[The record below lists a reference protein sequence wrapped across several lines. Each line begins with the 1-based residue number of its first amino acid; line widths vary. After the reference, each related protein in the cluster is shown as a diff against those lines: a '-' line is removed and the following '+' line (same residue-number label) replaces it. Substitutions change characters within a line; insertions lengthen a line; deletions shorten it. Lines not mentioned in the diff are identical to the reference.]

1 MMKIKFKESLIVVV
15 GLILG
20 VIILMVSLMRATL
33 DKVINEARAGEFR
46 DVPMLIEGKEIY
58 KLPYSGKL
66 PGERFYFLK
75 KIRNW
80 GWETLSRKE
89 KTKIELS
96 LILADKKMSEAW
108 ALFKKEQESAAFTTG
123 DEAVNKLKY
132 AYQLLMEANIDKESR
147 EILREKII
155 EKDEIYKEILANWKK
170 Q

>member
-1 MMKIKFKESLIVVV
+1 MKIKFTESLVVAT

-20 VIILMVSLMRATL
+20 ITILMISLMRVTL
-33 DKVINEARAGEFR
+33 DKAINDERLDQFREVPIVAG
-46 DVPMLIEGKEIY
+46 GKEIY

-80 GWETLSRKE
+80 GWEILSRKE
-89 KTKIELS
+89 KTKIELN

-108 ALFKKEQESAAFTTG
+108 TLFNQAQKQRALTAGSEAVDKLEYAHQLWRESGIDQESQERLQEKITEKKE
-123 DEAVNKLKY
+123 V
-132 AYQLLMEANIDKESR
+132 
-147 EILREKII
+147 
-155 EKDEIYKEILANWKK
+155 YKEILESWEK

>member
-1 MMKIKFKESLIVVV
+1 MKIKFKESLIVIA

-20 VIILMVSLMRATL
+20 LIILMVSLMRATL

-80 GWETLSRKE
+80 SWEILSRKE
-89 KTKIELS
+89 KNKIELS

-108 ALFKKEQESAAFTTG
+108 ALLKKGYKQEAFTTG
-123 DEAVNKLKY
+123 DEAVDKLKY
-132 AYQLLMEANIDKESR
+132 AYQLLTES
-147 EILREKII
+147 EVDQESQEMFQEKII
-155 EKDEIYKEILANWKK
+155 EKQEVYKDILESWKK